1 MKVKFLKARHWLLVA
16 LLGLLGF
23 TACNKEDEDDQI
35 HLMYGVPEST
45 YNPGN

>member
-1 MKVKFLKARHWLLVA
+1 MKIWFLKARHWLLVA